1 MVTKHLARRNRAY
14 YFFNDSVFLNEFDP
28 KMLRLVKNNC
38 GDRYIYHIDY
48 VKKGLYLI
56 LIA

>member
-38 GDRYIYHIDY
+38 GIDIFI
-48 VKKGLYLI
+48 I
-56 LIA
+56 LIMLKKVYT